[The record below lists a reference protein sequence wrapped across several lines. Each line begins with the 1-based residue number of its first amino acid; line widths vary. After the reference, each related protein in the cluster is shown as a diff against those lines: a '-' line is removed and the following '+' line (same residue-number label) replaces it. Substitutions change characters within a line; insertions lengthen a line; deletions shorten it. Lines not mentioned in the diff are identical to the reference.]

1 MRIEVLIGNEDPVV
15 YPLNASK
22 ITIGTSENC
31 DIILSSEGVSRKH
44 IIILTEGDNYYV
56 LDQGSTNGSFI
67 NEERLIP
74 GRKTEFTSFFPVR
87 LGDNVL
93 ISLISDEEG
102 AERIEVPVSF
112 KERTNSKI
120 QQPKVSDRTSVISVA
135 ELNKVKTE
143 KLVQNRDQKRV
154 NAKSKSGTQKK
165 APPKKKVNLMPY
177 IAILIVIAGGYYNY
191 QVKKEKEA
199 HEREAELERK
209 KREKEALEIEKV
221 VTAPAPTFLIPENE
235 LVSKASILDSVNAL
249 KCTIDV
255 ESYLCQWF
263 PYAQSEPFG
272 AVQSKLNFLILVDAE
287 KIMKEA
293 ENFVGTIYPESSPE
307 DKATHELLLNSTAA
321 YIYMLEV
328 GKKFFPE
335 KPAQVTPPSPPVET
349 TTVSPSDTPAATE
362 TTPTPAP
369 TTEAV
374 VEQFDIEKFKDNLF
388 FIALMRKKEDQSLE
402 IIQVIA
408 VKPEVLTKIKSVMTS
423 TALAYVRAD
432 RMNTFLPVKDLYRIY

>member
-22 ITIGTSENC
+22 ITIGTSESC
-31 DIILSSEGVSRKH
+31 DIILSADGVSRKH
-44 IIILTEGDNYYV
+44 ITILTEGDNYYV

-102 AERIEVPVSF
+102 AERIEVPASF
-112 KERTNSKI
+112 KERTDSKI
-120 QQPKVSDRTSVISVA
+120 QQPKASDRTSVISVA

-154 NAKSKSGTQKK
+154 TAKSKGSQKK
-165 APPKKKVNLMPY
+165 APPKKKVNLIPY
-177 IAILIVIAGGYYNY
+177 IAILIVIAGGFYNY
-191 QVKKEKEA
+191 QIQKEKEA
-199 HEREAELERK
+199 FEKAAELDRQ
-209 KREKEALEIEKV
+209 KREKEALEVQKVIE
-221 VTAPAPTFLIPENE
+221 APAPTFLIPENE
-235 LVSKASILDSVNAL
+235 LVPKTAILDFINSL

-272 AVQSKLNFLILVDAE
+272 AVQSKLNFFILVDAE
-287 KIMKEA
+287 KILKEA
-293 ENFVGTIYPESSPE
+293 ETYVGTIPPESSPE
-307 DKATHELLLNSTAA
+307 DKAAHELLFSNTAA
-321 YIYMLEV
+321 YIYLLEA
-328 GKKFFPE
+328 GLKFFPD
-335 KPAQVTPPSPPVET
+335 KPVET
-349 TTVSPSDTPAATE
+349 TPLTPQTE
-362 TTPTPAP
+362 TTTSETTTVTDTTASPTETPAP
-369 TTEAV
+369 VIE
-374 VEQFDIEKFKDNLF
+374 EFDVEKFKDNYF
-388 FIALMRKKEDQSLE
+388 FIALMKKKEDQSLE
-402 IIQVIA
+402 VVQVIA
-408 VKPEVLTKIKSVMTS
+408 IKPEALTKIKTLMTR

-432 RMNTFLPVKDLYRIY
+432 RMATFIPVKDLYRIY